1 MEKKDTCPMSER
13 KRVLCVDD
21 DKDTREM
28 LELFLR
34 SSGLDALSASDQD
47 QALRLME
54 KEKVDLYIFDSL
66 PSGQPNVSLCEYVK
80 GRYPEAPIIIY
91 SGRAREL
98 DREAGFR
105 AGATDYITKPHLDPL
120 LAAVF

>member
-1 MEKKDTCPMSER
+1 MSER

-28 LELFLR
+28 LVVLLK
-34 SSGLDALSASDQD
+34 SSGLDAFSASDQD
-47 QALRLME
+47 EAVRLIE

-66 PSGQPNVSLCEYVK
+66 PSGQPNVRLCEYVK

-91 SGRAREL
+91 SGRAREV

-105 AGATDYITKPHLDPL
+105 AGATDYISKPHLAPL
-120 LAAVF
+120 VAAVLQHTSK